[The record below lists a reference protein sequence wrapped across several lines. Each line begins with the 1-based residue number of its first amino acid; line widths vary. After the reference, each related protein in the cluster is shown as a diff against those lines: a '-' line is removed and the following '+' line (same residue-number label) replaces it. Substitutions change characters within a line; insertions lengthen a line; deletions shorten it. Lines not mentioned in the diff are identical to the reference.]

1 VKKLLNDFRDFV
13 DRGNLVQLAIA
24 FIMAL
29 FFAPI
34 ITALVD
40 GVILNFIAAVF
51 GQPTFDAIT
60 LGVGDAELAI
70 GTVIT
75 ATVQFVI
82 VAFVCF
88 LIAKAYAAWQAE
100 DEDEDTGP
108 TEIDLL
114 IEIRDALHQ
123 R

>member
-40 GVILNFIAAVF
+40 GVILIAAVF
-51 GQPTFDAIT
+51 GQPNFDAIT

>member
-51 GQPTFDAIT
+51 GQPNFDAIT

-100 DEDEDTGP
+100 DEDEDPGP